1 MPSRTSATL
10 SDIFLRLQGHTLPAL
25 PPLPPAP
32 PLLPRTSPSTTPRTQ
47 SAREP
52 LTPENMRM
60 SACDDSEQGVGQDV
74 ESHEGSRRALHAA
87 TSRKRPN
94 VQPPCEESPR
104 RARVSP
110 VGLAAAHGVVPATAA
125 LPTQARRFA
134 PIPATVPLPFRT
146 RPPITGRGSASTNVQ
161 QSPLSGHLRALQN
174 TFPGSAP
181 PGMAALVTF
190 FQGRLDA
197 YISRFFCL
205 FRSCSHFLFSI
216 YVLLSPHCSEANRK
230 RRAGNRSS
238 FFSLPLF
245 SLCFAPL
252 FPVGLPHNSTS
263 PLG

>member
-146 RPPITGRGSASTNVQ
+146 RSPITGRGSASTNVQ
-161 QSPLSGHLRALQN
+161 QAPLSGHLRALQN

-205 FRSCSHFLFSI
+205 FRSCTYLHLSI
-216 YVLLSPHCSEANRK
+216 YVLLTVVRQISNGGRFSGLVSSLSP
-230 RRAGNRSS
+230 
-238 FFSLPLF
+238 FSLLFLISCFPWDYFTSLPPL
-245 SLCFAPL
+245 
-252 FPVGLPHNSTS
+252 
-263 PLG
+263 

>member
-1 MPSRTSATL
+1 MTSRTSATL
-10 SDIFLRLQGHTLPAL
+10 SDIFLRLLQGHTLPAL

-32 PLLPRTSPSTTPRTQ
+32 PLLPRTSPSSPPRAQ

-60 SACDDSEQGVGQDV
+60 SACDDIEQGVGQDV

-94 VQPPCEESPR
+94 VQPPCEEPPR

-216 YVLLSPHCSEANRK
+216 YVLLTVVRQIVNGGRETGLA
-230 RRAGNRSS
+230 
-238 FFSLPLF
+238 FSLSPF
-245 SLCFAPL
+245 SLFVLLPYFPWVYLTTLPPL
-252 FPVGLPHNSTS
+252 
-263 PLG
+263 